1 MPHRLILLL
10 VAVMIL
16 VSEIAVGNTAQKD
29 PRSVVSQR
37 QRVEPTVW
45 QEVQKIGTVRV
56 LVQMNRADREGQA

>member
-29 PRSVVSQR
+29 PRSVDCFSLTFFR
-37 QRVEPTVW
+37 P
-45 QEVQKIGTVRV
+45 KI
-56 LVQMNRADREGQA
+56 